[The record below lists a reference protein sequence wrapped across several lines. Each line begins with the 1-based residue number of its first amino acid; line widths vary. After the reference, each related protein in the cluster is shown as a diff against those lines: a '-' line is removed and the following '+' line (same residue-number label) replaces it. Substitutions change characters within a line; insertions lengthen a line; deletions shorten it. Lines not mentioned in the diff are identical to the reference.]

1 MRKLLSPVPV
11 QFLAAVG
18 DCAVLDEQSGL
29 QICFGSKDNSLC
41 SNEELRLQKRLQKDL
56 KSQRFQVFYGPSV
69 EIRTQ
74 GLLNPIQARYQTSPH
89 PDFLLSVA
97 VSRRLVYNS
106 TVGNGMQVFFSLF
119 SVFSKFLSSHP
130 LPRPFCQNRP
140 PFPLFSSGKL
150 GKKLDSILCSVLH
163 SVQKIFLLEMLQ
175 IVHNFRKNLLFLL
188 PALPFSNCFTVRR
201 QKF

>member
-1 MRKLLSPVPV
+1 M
-11 QFLAAVG
+11 
-18 DCAVLDEQSGL
+18 LDEQSGL

-119 SVFSKFLSSHP
+119 SFF
-130 LPRPFCQNRP
+130 QNFFP
-140 PFPLFSSGKL
+140 ATPFPTPSVRTALLSRCSPLADLAKNLILLSVLFSILSKRFFFLKCYKL
-150 GKKLDSILCSVLH
+150 FTISEKTFFFYFQPFHFPTVLRSDGRNFEGILLRSDNG
-163 SVQKIFLLEMLQ
+163 QKEVAYL
-175 IVHNFRKNLLFLL
+175 
-188 PALPFSNCFTVRR
+188 
-201 QKF
+201 